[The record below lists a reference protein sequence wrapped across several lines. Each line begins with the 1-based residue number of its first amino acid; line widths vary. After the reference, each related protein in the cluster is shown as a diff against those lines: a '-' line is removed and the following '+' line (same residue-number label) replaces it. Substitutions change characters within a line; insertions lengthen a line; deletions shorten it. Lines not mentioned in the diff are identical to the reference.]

1 VRDLRREEP
10 RNGAR
15 ADAEEGAHVDL
26 GPGEEPGLALERAQ
40 QLDQQRASGGGSAE
54 GRADVQEPVTV
65 RRDKWLARMAL
76 LMVETVNIL
85 DPITRLVMDR
95 VLAVL
100 ALIAATGVTAYIVRL
115 TEGWERIA
123 IGVAFIGLCAWLI
136 RKGQR

>member
-26 GPGEEPGLALERAQ
+26 GPGEEQGLNLERAQ
-40 QLDQQRASGGGSAE
+40 SAAPGVGSRE
-54 GRADVQEPVTV
+54 PPVSVQEPLTV
-65 RRDKWLARMAL
+65 RRDKWLARMAV
-76 LMVETVNIL
+76 LMVETANML

-100 ALIAATGVTAYIVRL
+100 ALIVATGVTAYIVRL